1 MAIIEG
7 ALTCGV
13 FMVVGLL
20 GDGIHK
26 LGAIRDHAAVIG
38 ETVLPGVVGHGVVGG
53 GVLGPGHGEYE
64 EHQGRH
70 GDGDVQ
76 DSEEADA
83 YIQANFSFLSYRGSP
98 DLSLACI
105 CF

>member
-26 LGAIRDHAAVIG
+26 LGAIRDHATVIG
-38 ETVLPGVVGHGVVGG
+38 ETVLPGVVGHGVVLGG
-53 GVLGPGHGEYE
+53 GLGPDQA
-64 EHQGRH
+64 HQHQQHPGRH
-70 GDGDVQ
+70 GRDFYKC
-76 DSEEADA
+76 SNKE
-83 YIQANFSFLSYRGSP
+83 SY
-98 DLSLACI
+98 
-105 CF
+105 